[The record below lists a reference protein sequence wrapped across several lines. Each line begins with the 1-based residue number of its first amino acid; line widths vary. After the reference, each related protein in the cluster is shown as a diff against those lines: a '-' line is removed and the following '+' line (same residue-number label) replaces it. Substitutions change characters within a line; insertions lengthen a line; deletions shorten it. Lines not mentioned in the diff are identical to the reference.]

1 MKEKKLFLFDM
12 DGTLIDWRQGIIKP
26 SKKAITAFHELK
38 RQGHLVMIASGR
50 LAPLI
55 TIPLQDFEFDGYL
68 LSDGAHVIVDNQE
81 LIAHSLNQD
90 DVDEVVGLAKSLD
103 LEYGLLFKDGAKV
116 KKDGKIGSFLKKA
129 CFDMKMVNYSDSD
142 DNKEAFK
149 LYIHCPK
156 EKQSMIVDKL
166 SKFNLAFEDDYDLI
180 ELRNKSCSKASGLK
194 KILKLVGVSED
205 NTYFFG
211 DGFNDVEIFKM
222 VKHPFVM
229 GNAHQDLYQ
238 YGIVCKRVE
247 EDGVAIK
254 MEELLRL

>member
-26 SKKAITAFHELK
+26 SEKAIKIFNELN

-50 LAPLI
+50 LVPLI
-55 TIPLQDFEFDGYL
+55 TIPLQDYKFDGYL

-81 LIAHSLNQD
+81 LITCPLNQD
-90 DVDEVVGLAKSLD
+90 DVDEAIGLAKSLD
-103 LEYGLLFKDGAKV
+103 LEYGLLYKDGAYV
-116 KKDGKIGSFLKKA
+116 KENGIVQPFLKKA
-129 CFDMKMVNYSDSD
+129 CFDMTMISHSD

-156 EKQSMIVDKL
+156 EKQGMIVDKL

-180 ELRNKSCSKASGLK
+180 ELRNKNCSKASGLK
-194 KILKLVGVSED
+194 KILKLVEVSED

-238 YGIVCKRVE
+238 YGTVCKRVE

-254 MEELLRL
+254 MEELMGL